1 MCILEPKEKVK
12 GKKEV
17 EDKFEKCNNVERIDV
32 KQFIHECHKIG
43 KIEKDSVMFCIL
55 SVKYKLLKS
64 NNTLIIN

>member
-1 MCILEPKEKVK
+1 MCTLELKEKVK

-43 KIEKDSVMFCIL
+43 KTEKDSVMFYIYFI
-55 SVKYKLLKS
+55 K
-64 NNTLIIN
+64 